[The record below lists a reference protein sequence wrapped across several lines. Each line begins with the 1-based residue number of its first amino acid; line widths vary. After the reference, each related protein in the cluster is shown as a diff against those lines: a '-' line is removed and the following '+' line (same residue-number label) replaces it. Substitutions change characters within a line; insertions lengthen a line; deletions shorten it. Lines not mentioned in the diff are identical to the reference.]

1 MTGVQ
6 TCALPICYG
15 TKSISDYI
23 CLFTNMLLLY
33 FMVSTLEG
41 SLDEGNFLF
50 NISWSM
56 IFVNL
61 IVHWLIKR
69 FRYSN
74 LDADDHKII
83 NRTVI
88 LLTVQFAFAFTAAFL
103 PPRIA
108 VWVSL
113 AGLAIGGAVWYLG
126 RFYRLK
132 PARFSHITER
142 CALLIIV
149 TFGETIVAISTY
161 MSAKFDIIISI
172 LIFALVVGLFLIYIY
187 EHDNM
192 LDHHANTDGMGY
204 MIINAWIVFVVSNI
218 TIALEF
224 MPDDSIAFLPKS
236 IYITAGLVLYLL
248 TSFMLSRF
256 NKPQF
261 RHSVKYPAGRLV
273 VCALI
278 IIVGLV
284 SKFDPLIT
292 LVADVVI
299 IYGALLQEF
308 ILFRSRTQLISMVKE
323 QGITREMIEEA
334 GYDLETD
341 AGRKAFLAAANDAI
355 LEVAKEKRRQHKE
368 ERRSHTE
375 D

>member
-1 MTGVQ
+1 M
-6 TCALPICYG
+6 
-15 TKSISDYI
+15 SFISG
-23 CLFTNMLLLY
+23 M
-33 FMVSTLEG
+33 S
-41 SLDEGNFLF
+41 
-50 NISWSM
+50 
-56 IFVNL
+56 
-61 IVHWLIKR
+61 
-69 FRYSN
+69 FRQSG
-74 LDADDHKII
+74 H
-83 NRTVI
+83 
-88 LLTVQFAFAFTAAFL
+88 TAAFL